1 MQWTIPGTTLLGQR
15 EDADR
20 VDSVFRALFLAGGLT
35 LSQVSGIAGLEPYTV
50 QNWVKRGRFDMEKVC
65 RILNI
70 NLLKGAL
77 TLEQSCQLIS
87 YINGDLT
94 DESDDL
100 IDDTLLYFYFV
111 RLAARAQDLGNK
123 DVWDVA
129 LKEVTAGYRE
139 PIPGAGEKLEKV
151 LKVML
156 TAWLAGRLKAQA
168 EQMLGEL
175 TIKKG
180 E

>member
-50 QNWVKRGRFDMEKVC
+50 QNWVKRGKRYDMEQVC

-77 TLEQSCQLIS
+77 TLEQGCQLIS

-129 LKEVTAGYRE
+129 LKEVTASYRE
-139 PIPGAGEKLEKV
+139 PIPGAGKSVKGD
-151 LKVML
+151 
-156 TAWLAGRLKAQA
+156 AHRLAGRPA
-168 EQMLGEL
+168 ESSGGADADG
-175 TIKKG
+175 TINLKG

>member
-20 VDSVFRALFLAGGLT
+20 VDSVFRALFLPGGLT

-50 QNWVKRGRFDMEKVC
+50 QNWVKRGFLQPPRGKRYDMEQVC
-65 RILNI
+65 R
-70 NLLKGAL
+70 
-77 TLEQSCQLIS
+77 
-87 YINGDLT
+87 
-94 DESDDL
+94 DDL

-129 LKEVTAGYRE
+129 LKEVTASYRE

-168 EQMLGEL
+168 EQMLSEL
-175 TIKKG
+175 SI
-180 E
+180 